1 MDGPAGGMR
10 RLGAGKTPMKLVA
23 ATLNAGKLREFQRL
37 LRDLPLDII
46 GLTDMPGLSLPSET
60 GTRYIDNAALKARA
74 AVKALGLPAFG
85 DDTGLEVD
93 ALGGRPGL
101 RSARY
106 ASPDGNAEKNIDRL
120 LRELRGVPEPKRTAR
135 FRAWLVLVYPS
146 GAGTWLEEAFEGVF
160 EGAIAQRP
168 SGRGGFGYDP
178 LFISPAHGRTVAE
191 LTDDEKD
198 AVSHRGH
205 AARKMADFLGAR
217 LK

>member
-1 MDGPAGGMR
+1 
-10 RLGAGKTPMKLVA
+10 MKLVA
-23 ATLNAGKLREFQRL
+23 ATLNTGKLREFQRL
-37 LRDLPLDII
+37 LRDLPLEII
-46 GLTDMPGLSLPSET
+46 GLADIPGLSLPSET
-60 GTRYIDNAALKARA
+60 GARYIDNAARKARA
-74 AVKALGLPAFG
+74 AVEALGLPAFG

-106 ASPDGNAEKNIDRL
+106 ASPDGNAEKNIARL
-120 LRELRGVPEPKRTAR
+120 LRELSGVPEPKRAAR

-146 GAGTWLEEAFEGVF
+146 GSGAWLEEAFEGVF
-160 EGAIAQRP
+160 EGVIAQHP

-178 LFISPAHGRTVAE
+178 LFFSPAHGRTVAE

-205 AARKMADFLGAR
+205 AARKMADFLRVHLLSA
-217 LK
+217 